1 MITGELMEFQW
12 SKTDPRDIFSYN
24 HDIHIVII
32 RPALSGKRI
41 AGFGEINTKH
51 VYCIFTTF
59 EDHKLIDADEKWDDT
74 WQWIL
79 APQVDK

>member
-1 MITGELMEFQW
+1 MEFQW
-12 SKTDPRDIFSYN
+12 SKIDPRDVFSYN

-32 RPALSGKRI
+32 RPALSGKGLSGKRFT
-41 AGFGEINTKH
+41 GFGEINTKH
-51 VYCIFTTF
+51 VYSIFTTF
-59 EDHKLIDADEKWDDT
+59 EDHRLIDADEKWDDT